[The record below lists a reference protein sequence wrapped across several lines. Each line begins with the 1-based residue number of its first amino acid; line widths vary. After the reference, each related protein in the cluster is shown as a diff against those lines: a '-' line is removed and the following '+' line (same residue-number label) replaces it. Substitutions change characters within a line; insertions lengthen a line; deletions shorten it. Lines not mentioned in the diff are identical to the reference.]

1 MVKKREDLVGQRF
14 GRLVVVELDEE
25 KTKIKKKTYW
35 ICQCDCGNIKSIAAS
50 SLKGECTKSCGCL
63 RNEKMRESK
72 IIDLTNKKY
81 GRLTCVNL
89 SYTKQGKSY
98 WKCICD
104 CGNEK
109 IVRSN
114 DLISG
119 KVKSCGCLKKEKIR
133 EERLQNLTGKK
144 FGLLTVLSIDY
155 DKTNPPNYYWKCLCE
170 CGNFHSVKT
179 SDLNSGNTKS
189 CGCLSKTKSYK
200 CMEIEKF
207 FRENDI
213 NYKKEYIFKELK
225 SSSGGYLRFDYAI
238 FDKNNNLQSLIE
250 YNGEQHYKEVPFF
263 GGEKYFNK
271 LCINDKLKIEYCKK
285 HEIDLYIFTY
295 KQPLTEIINILRVIT

>member
-1 MVKKREDLVGQRF
+1 MKKREDLVGQRF

-72 IIDLTNKKY
+72 ITDLTNKKY
-81 GRLTCVNL
+81 GRLTCINL

-119 KVKSCGCLKKEKIR
+119 KVKSCGCLKKEKMR
-133 EERLQNLTGKK
+133 EEHLQNLTGKK
-144 FGLLTVLSIDY
+144 FGLLTALSIDY

-189 CGCLSKTKSYK
+189 CGCKNPNTSFSTI
-200 CMEIEKF
+200 EIEKF
-207 FRENDI
+207 LQEN
-213 NYKKEYIFKELK
+213 NLLYRKEYIFKDLISEK
-225 SSSGGYLRFDYAI
+225 GKYLRYDFAI
-238 FDKNNNLQSLIE
+238 LDENKKVIKLLE
-250 YNGEQHYKEVPFF
+250 YDGPQHFKSTNFY
-263 GGEKYFNK
+263 GGE
-271 LCINDKLKIEYCKK
+271 EYL
-285 HEIDLYIFTY
+285 IQL
-295 KQPLTEIINILRVIT
+295 